1 MLMAQSRLIQ
11 ILLLTT
17 AYMLGICSLLSG
29 EMSTCAAVSMSF
41 QCRPN
46 PSKVIWENYLRGVSS
61 ELKVQT
67 SVWYD
72 MVLERE
78 STQPFLTRDN

>member
-46 PSKVIWENYLRGVSS
+46 PSKVIKLPAWCFIRTEGANKRFV
-61 ELKVQT
+61 
-67 SVWYD
+67 
-72 MVLERE
+72 
-78 STQPFLTRDN
+78 